1 MGEKPC
7 LSWGKKSVGEK
18 MSLLFGLISAGYIAL
33 IFALAGLPDRVRL
46 IRVFN
51 PLSLLHIPL
60 YGLLT
65 FFLIRTFLPKRGD
78 PLIRSFRLTL
88 VFTTFLA
95 LLIAVLDELHQVHIP
110 GREASGW
117 DVVLDTA
124 GICLAVLLY
133 TRLKK

>member
-1 MGEKPC
+1 
-7 LSWGKKSVGEK
+7 
-18 MSLLFGLISAGYIAL
+18 MSLSFGLISAVYIAL
-33 IFALAGLPDRVRL
+33 IFALAGLPGRVRL
-46 IRVFN
+46 IRMFN

-95 LLIAVLDELHQVHIP
+95 LLVAVLDELHQVHIP

-117 DVVLDTA
+117 DVVLDAIGVGMVTF
-124 GICLAVLLY
+124 IL
-133 TRLKK
+133 RKKDKGKKSKDHRE

>member
-1 MGEKPC
+1 
-7 LSWGKKSVGEK
+7 
-18 MSLLFGLISAGYIAL
+18 MSLSFGLISTVYIAL
-33 IFALAGLPDRVRL
+33 IFLLAGLPGGLRL
-46 IRVFN
+46 ISRFN

-88 VFTTFLA
+88 AFTTFLA
-95 LLIAVLDELHQVHIP
+95 LLVAVLDELHQVHIP

-117 DVVLDTA
+117 DVGLDAA
-124 GICLAVLLY
+124 GIFLAMLLY

>member
-1 MGEKPC
+1 
-7 LSWGKKSVGEK
+7 
-18 MSLLFGLISAGYIAL
+18 MSLIFGLISAGYIAL

-65 FFLIRTFLPKRGD
+65 FFLIRTFWPNGKN

-88 VFTTFLA
+88 AFTTFLA
-95 LLIAVLDELHQVHIP
+95 LLVAVLDELHQVHIP